1 MSLASFPCHNLSTGH
16 AVKPIH
22 RPGVLFSAGSQSIIN
37 GGPAALGSSGAFAA
51 NGQLVVPGIQDVAI
65 LQALSA
71 TPTLPTQSA
80 FTMARMKGPQSVQAT
95 QAEIYY
101 ILGDR
106 YYQANHFTH
115 ALEALNE
122 AIRLNPLNE
131 QAYNK
136 RGVVKTTT
144 KDYAGAFADY
154 SSALSINPN
163 FYKAYINRGNLW
175 VYLSEL
181 ARKQGNQSI
190 ATQGVQMALADYSQ
204 AIRLNP
210 LFEAAYENRSELYT
224 NLGMHTEALQDKG
237 KAIQLQK
244 MKAPQALGMAFR
256 PPRIALVLAND
267 DYDGTAND
275 LNGGPI
281 RDASQMANLLR
292 TQGFYVITGTNLT
305 GEETKAKVAEFV
317 SKLLDNP
324 NAVSLTYY
332 SGHGGSINGNNYII
346 PRDYTGAADPS
357 FAHEAVSVDYLLRQ
371 LKTTNSLFNMIF
383 LDACRTPLPEGDAA
397 FKSGHSV
404 FKQWETEPGPGLA
417 NTWIEYASRPRQPAM
432 QDNDEGLYTKYLLQF
447 MSRPDLSLKEVSM
460 YTSYALESDPT
471 AILEKQHSRT
481 QTDLS
486 RTEPLAESFSFARP
500 DMRLPMATHSSF
512 ASATGSAITHGV
524 GAEAK
529 PDPVTGLCTALFR

>member
-1 MSLASFPCHNLSTGH
+1 MSLTSFSNPSAVYTPPIGQNRWANRPIPVASRVGGSSSLSSNGYPPTPGLDRISFQIQNLSPVAQTPVT
-16 AVKPIH
+16 AT
-22 RPGVLFSAGSQSIIN
+22 
-37 GGPAALGSSGAFAA
+37 SSG
-51 NGQLVVPGIQDVAI
+51 NQGIQPG
-65 LQALSA
+65 SN
-71 TPTLPTQSA
+71 S
-80 FTMARMKGPQSVQAT
+80 

-101 ILGDR
+101 VLGDR

-115 ALEALNE
+115 ALEAFNE
-122 AIRLNPLNE
+122 AIRLNPRDE
-131 QAYNK
+131 RAYNK

-144 KDYAGAFADY
+144 KDYIGAFADY
-154 SSALSINPN
+154 SAALAINPN

-181 ARKQGNQSI
+181 ARKQGNQI
-190 ATQGVQMALADYSQ
+190 VATQSVQMALADYSQ
-204 AIRLNP
+204 AIRINP

-244 MKAPQALGMAFR
+244 MKAPQALGMPFR

-275 LNGGPI
+275 LNGGPV
-281 RDASQMANLLR
+281 RDATQMANLLR
-292 TQGFYVITGTNLT
+292 SQGFYVITGMNLT
-305 GEETKAKVAEFV
+305 GEETKAKVAEFT
-317 SKLLDNP
+317 SKLLANP

-346 PRDYTGAADPS
+346 PRDYTGTPDPN

-383 LDACRTPLPEGDAA
+383 LDACRTPLPEGEAA

-417 NTWIEYASRPRQPAM
+417 NTWIEYASRPKQPAM

-447 MSRPDLSLKEVSM
+447 MGRPDLSLKEVSM

-471 AILEKQHSRT
+471 AIREKQHART

-500 DMRLPMATHSSF
+500 EMRLPLTASSPF
-512 ASATGSAITHGV
+512 ASTTVSDVTY
-524 GAEAK
+524 GASPEAK
-529 PDPVTGLCTALFR
+529 PDPATGLCTALFH